1 MVKNTYIQNFLSQKD
16 WRLRENANWN
26 ESFSKLQYYI
36 ASKELAKEFLR
47 VVGRKARYAHSHGLI
62 HIHNLESGGLIPYC
76 TGHNL
81 RKLLLDG
88 MKTPTVF
95 SLPPKHL
102 TSAVDIMANW
112 ILMSQLEFA
121 GAQAFN
127 DVDTLLAPYVK
138 IDRLSYKEVK
148 QCIQKLVYNLNF
160 TSRQAGQSP
169 FSNVSLN
176 CGVPKYLEN
185 EPVVVA
191 GKDIGTTYADYLKE
205 IHMIDKAF
213 IEIMTEGDP
222 LNRPFTFPLLTV
234 NLTKSFDWNSE
245 VAKGIAHNCAIRGSF
260 YFMNYIGSGIP
271 EDSIRSLCCRL
282 TLDLSQLSGPRGLW
296 NTAEGTGSLGVV
308 TINFPRLG
316 YESRKKDEKY
326 FFDTL
331 TERMELALEILEI
344 RKTRILKYQSRLM
357 PFSTMNGWNMRNYY
371 LTIGVIG
378 LNEMCLNMF
387 DSPIMENVD
396 FVVKVLK
403 YMREF
408 AKEKQQ
414 EKEQLINI
422 EMIPGEGSSYR
433 LAYIDRKECPNIKT
447 LGTKKAPYYSALLIP
462 PKYDVPIIDQVE
474 ISERI
479 LPLFSGGTIFR
490 VFLGEKQPET
500 YSLLKFIERLS
511 HTKIP
516 YYDITTTYSVCLK
529 EGKFFT
535 GVYYKCPDC
544 GSECEVYS
552 RVVGYYRPVKRW
564 NIGKQQEFK
573 DRKYYKLQ

>member
-1 MVKNTYIQNFLSQKD
+1 
-16 WRLRENANWN
+16 
-26 ESFSKLQYYI
+26 
-36 ASKELAKEFLR
+36 
-47 VVGRKARYAHSHGLI
+47 
-62 HIHNLESGGLIPYC
+62 
-76 TGHNL
+76 
-81 RKLLLDG
+81 
-88 MKTPTVF
+88 
-95 SLPPKHL
+95 
-102 TSAVDIMANW
+102 
-112 ILMSQLEFA
+112 
-121 GAQAFN
+121 
-127 DVDTLLAPYVK
+127 
-138 IDRLSYKEVK
+138 
-148 QCIQKLVYNLNF
+148 
-160 TSRQAGQSP
+160 
-169 FSNVSLN
+169 
-176 CGVPKYLEN
+176 
-185 EPVVVA
+185 
-191 GKDIGTTYADYLKE
+191 
-205 IHMIDKAF
+205 
-213 IEIMTEGDP
+213 
-222 LNRPFTFPLLTV
+222 
-234 NLTKSFDWNSE
+234 
-245 VAKGIAHNCAIRGSF
+245 
-260 YFMNYIGSGIP
+260 
-271 EDSIRSLCCRL
+271 CRL

-316 YESRKKDEKY
+316 YESKNKDESY

-331 TERMELALEILEI
+331 TERMELALEILQI
-344 RKTRILKYQSRLM
+344 RKSRILKYQNRLM
-357 PFSTMNGWNMRNYY
+357 PFSTMNGWSMRNYY

-396 FVVKVLK
+396 FVEKVLK

-414 EKEQLINI
+414 EIGQLINV

-535 GVYYKCPDC
+535 GVHYKCPEC